1 MIDLELKGLNVD
13 IINTFLTFCI
23 TLKIFLE
30 GNLKTVIQLVG
41 SSFRDLGVTVRG
53 KKYLILLTYLDALA
67 IGDLDRHLGDADPS
81 DFSSNSLQEK
91 KELLKGRP
99 STLPLTHGK
108 WIFSKL
114 LKTDKLIR
122 IN

>member
-67 IGDLDRHLGDADPS
+67 IGDLDRHLGDAGPS

-91 KELLKGRP
+91 R
-99 STLPLTHGK
+99 SY
-108 WIFSKL
+108 
-114 LKTDKLIR
+114 
-122 IN
+122 